1 MVFSSVT
8 FLCVFMP
15 IVLLLHTFV
24 QNQRARNVI
33 LLIASLIFYAWGEPV
48 WILAMLFS
56 TAVNYLCARFID
68 AQTEGKNRKAALA
81 VGIIISLSALFYFK
95 YAAFLIN
102 SFCSAC
108 GIEYA
113 MKQPKLPIGIS
124 FYTFQIIT
132 YTVDVYRKKAPVQ
145 KNPFRLLLYVCL
157 FPQLIAGP
165 IVRYGDIA
173 EALEN
178 RKVTVQGIGEG
189 FFRFSLG
196 LGKKVLLAN
205 IAGEILESLP
215 TGWEGSFASAWI
227 SAMLFCLQLYFDFS
241 GYSDMAIGLGR
252 ILGFRFLENFD
263 APFVSKSI
271 SEFWRRWHISLGTF
285 FREYVY
291 FPLGGNRVSTFRWI
305 MNMLIVWGLTGIWHG
320 ANWTFI
326 IWGALYGM
334 LIIVEKLCKIPQR
347 VDKSLHW
354 MIFWRPITLVAIVI
368 GWVLFRSPNM
378 SYAIEYIKSMFG
390 FCPGIGNID
399 VAMFW
404 LGEIK
409 LLLVVA
415 LLFSVPILS
424 MVRLY
429 LTNKSVLLLNIY
441 MIIEGICLFVCF
453 TAGVSYLA
461 MNAHNPFIY
470 FNF

>member
-320 ANWTFI
+320 ANWNFL
-326 IWGALYGM
+326 IWGLYFGLWIIAERTVFKKILEKTPDWIKHIGIIFLALVGFVM
-334 LIIVEKLCKIPQR
+334 FRFESFPQMGEQLGAMFLPWKEALSDAYA
-347 VDKSLHW
+347 V
-354 MIFWRPITLVAIVI
+354 
-368 GWVLFRSPNM
+368 
-378 SYAIEYIKSMFG
+378 YAIKHNALFLLISI
-390 FCPGIGNID
+390 FCCLPVRKTVEHWYKNRKKQGKKNQLRPYLKAALA
-399 VAMFW
+399 VAVVF
-404 LGEIK
+404 LSI
-409 LLLVVA
+409 LFLVGQS
-415 LLFSVPILS
+415 F
-424 MVRLY
+424 
-429 LTNKSVLLLNIY
+429 
-441 MIIEGICLFVCF
+441 
-453 TAGVSYLA
+453 
-461 MNAHNPFIY
+461 NPFLY
-470 FNF
+470 FRF